1 MRMIRRLT
9 LTGFATFGVL
19 TGGLAF
25 FSAPLFAFTFPEAEF
40 TGDYIPFESF
50 KVPAPTS
57 VAVEAS
63 TGDVF
68 VVSVVKNE
76 EEGEAKVIKLNPEG
90 TTVLGEFSVPGFP
103 DGVTLSWD
111 VAVDNSCSLHEP
123 ALTETTTPTCKE
135 FDPSNGDVYVT
146 NLAYQSGVEKFKP
159 KSGEPSVYELVE
171 SLPTA
176 EGEEKR
182 GQTGVAVDSSGNVY
196 ASMFHDAG
204 EIFKF
209 NSLGKPLSSLSGA
222 NWRVPNGVTVDEAGN
237 VYVPGI
243 TEGLAPVGIDE
254 LNAEGQFQCEVVVGK
269 AVAVNP
275 ASGEVFVL
283 DSQAGPVTRYG
294 SGCVEKVPP
303 VAKEGFGTGEIG
315 ESAGIAYSSNTHDVY
330 VTDYATGEVHIYERG
345 TPGPA
350 PEVTACEA
358 KEPKATSVALACT
371 INPNASRAEWQ
382 FEYEQAGT
390 TGFKKAPKAKQE
402 ITSTGAV
409 TETITG
415 LKPQTGYVYRLV
427 AFNEHGVMRFPA
439 TGTLPFETLPAVAG
453 VTACAA
459 SSVAAEGAT
468 LKASLEPKGVLTR
481 YHFEYG
487 ESMSYGSE
495 TAVKESEAGDVVN
508 AETSLT
514 GLEPNRTY
522 DCRLVAGREIEGT
535 TYTTYGENGMFV
547 TKARPPKIVSQFA
560 TNVESTSAQLYATI
574 DPENSPST
582 YYMEY
587 VEAARYHPAAVNPY
601 EEGVRTPAPEGAVGS
616 DVGYHAVAQVL
627 EGLIPGTTY
636 HFRVVATNSP
646 EPGTGT
652 IDGADQTLTTAG
664 ESPPVV
670 VTGAAG
676 GLTLTGA
683 TLLGTVNPAGYAT
696 SYVFEIGATEAY
708 GTDLAGTLSS
718 GGTEAQSVTL
728 ALANLAPLT
737 TYHYRLSATNANGTS
752 YGQDQTFA
760 TPGTDY
766 SLTLPLTPP
775 LLTTPAIAFPTEM
788 GVTTKISTKA
798 LTRAQKLAAALKAC
812 KKEAKGKRAACE
824 KQARKRYGR
833 NPKQRRAPRGGSRA
847 R

>member
-25 FSAPLFAFTFPEAEF
+25 FSAPLLAFTFPEAEF

-50 KVPAPTS
+50 KVPAPTG

-90 TTVLGEFSVPGFP
+90 TTVLGEFSAPGFP
-103 DGVTLSWD
+103 DGVTFSWD

-146 NLAYQSGVEKFKP
+146 NLVHQSGVEKFKP
-159 KSGEPSVYELVE
+159 KSGEPNSYERAE
-171 SLPTA
+171 SLPTTE
-176 EGEEKR
+176 EGENR

-196 ASMFHDAG
+196 ASMFHRHA
-204 EIFKF
+204 EIFKL
-209 NSLGKPLSSLSGA
+209 NSKGEALLPSLGGA
-222 NWRVPNGVTVDEAGN
+222 NWELPNGVAVDEAGN

-243 TEGLAPVGIDE
+243 TEGFAPASVVE
-254 LNAEGQFQCEVVVGK
+254 LDAEGQFQCEVVAGK
-269 AVAVNP
+269 AVSVNP

-294 SGCVEKVPP
+294 SGCVEKTPP

-315 ESAGIAYSSNTHDVY
+315 ESAGIAYSSYNHDVY
-330 VTDYATGEVHIYERG
+330 VTDYATGEVHIYRRG

-350 PEVTACEA
+350 PVVTACEA
-358 KEPKATSVALACT
+358 KEPKATSVVLTCT
-371 INPNASRAEWQ
+371 VEPNASGAEWQ
-382 FEYEQAGT
+382 FEYEQGI
-390 TGFKKAPKAKQE
+390 TGFKKAPKTKKE
-402 ITSTGAV
+402 VTSTGAV
-409 TETITG
+409 TETIVG
-415 LKPQTGYVYRLV
+415 LQPQTGYVYRLV
-427 AFNEHGVMRFPA
+427 ALNEHGVTRVPTEA
-439 TGTLPFETLPAVAG
+439 FETLPAVAG
-453 VTACAA
+453 LTACAT
-459 SSVAAEGAT
+459 SPVAAEGAT
-468 LKASLEPKGVLTR
+468 LKASLEPKGVLTK

-487 ESMSYGSE
+487 TSTSYGSE
-495 TAVKESEAGDVVN
+495 TGVKESEVGGVVN
-508 AETSLT
+508 AEEPLT
-514 GLEPNRTY
+514 GLEPNRIY
-522 DCRLVAGREIEGT
+522 DCRLAAGREIEGT

-560 TNVESTSAQLYATI
+560 TNVGSTSAQLYATI

-627 EGLIPGTTY
+627 KGLIPGTTY

-652 IDGADQTLTTAG
+652 IDGADQTFTTA
-664 ESPPVV
+664 SQNPPT
-670 VTGAAG
+670 VTTGPAS

-683 TLLGTVNPAGYAT
+683 TLSGTVNPEGYAT

-708 GTDLAGTLSS
+708 GTDISSLVSGAGAEPL
-718 GGTEAQSVTL
+718 GVTL
-728 ALANLAPLT
+728 ALENLAPDT

-752 YGQDQTFA
+752 LGQGASFT
-760 TPGTDY
+760 TPSNTY
-766 SLTLPLTPP
+766 SLTLPPTAP
-775 LLTTPAIAFPTEM
+775 LIAIPWITFPTET
-788 GVTTKISTKA
+788 GTTGTTTTTSSTI
-798 LTRAQKLAAALKAC
+798 
-812 KKEAKGKRAACE
+812 
-824 KQARKRYGR
+824 
-833 NPKQRRAPRGGSRA
+833 NPNAPIVGPIPPPTQPPSTPPPGPSVPGAFQVER
-847 R
+847 